1 MQQIYTRKPM
11 LKYDLLN
18 LQFDMDALLQI
29 CCLFLKHPSLRNMYI
44 PTFVFLT
51 LNLLYI
57 IFIDMSRFLLL
68 KISNCNA
75 VVSCGTDIFFD
86 MIMLHTYFFDMIM

>member
-1 MQQIYTRKPM
+1 M

-18 LQFDMDALLQI
+18 LHFDMDALLQI
-29 CCLFLKHPSLRNMYI
+29 CCLFSEHPSLRNVYL

-57 IFIDMSRFLLL
+57 IFIDMSLSL
-68 KISNCNA
+68 IEN
-75 VVSCGTDIFFD
+75 I
-86 MIMLHTYFFDMIM
+86 